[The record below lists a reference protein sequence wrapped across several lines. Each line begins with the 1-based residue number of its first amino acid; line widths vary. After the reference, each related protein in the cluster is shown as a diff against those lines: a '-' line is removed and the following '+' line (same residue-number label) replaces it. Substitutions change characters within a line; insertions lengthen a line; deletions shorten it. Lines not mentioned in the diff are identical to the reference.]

1 MAYSSAF
8 GLAQRSSAF
17 GLAHIITVALASAVT
32 WNWGVREHMC
42 GRRSYQ
48 LVSSFRSSPYSF
60 QLKSVKIGDFAR
72 AVAPPANDGR
82 IFWLNHRGTGASGNI
97 CVFVETANLLSSP
110 AV

>member
-1 MAYSSAF
+1 
-8 GLAQRSSAF
+8 
-17 GLAHIITVALASAVT
+17 
-32 WNWGVREHMC
+32 MC

-82 IFWLNHRGTGASGNI
+82 IFRLNHRGTGASGNI
-97 CVFVETANLLSSP
+97 CVFVEVINLYRLS
-110 AV
+110 AVRHTVFKNEVLKFLLLRAP